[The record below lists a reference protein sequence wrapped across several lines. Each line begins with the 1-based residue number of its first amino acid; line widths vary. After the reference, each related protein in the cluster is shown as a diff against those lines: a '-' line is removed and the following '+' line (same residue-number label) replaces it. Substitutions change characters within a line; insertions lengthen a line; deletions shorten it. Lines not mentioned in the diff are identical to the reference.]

1 MSINVSKLKEDIKEF
16 KETEK
21 DAIEEIDAQLEQVN
35 KCIRKARV
43 VSELSGVPFG
53 VNFESG
59 YVYIPKKF
67 NKLMTAVNGFA
78 RVAKDPGAPRGAEEA
93 LAELHTLFAEYD
105 GTLFHEYDGEYWEAS
120 TFC

>member
-1 MSINVSKLKEDIKEF
+1 MNIEKLKEAVKEF
-16 KETEK
+16 KSIEQ
-21 DAIEEIDAQLEQVN
+21 DAIKEIDDQLE
-35 KCIRKARV
+35 KAEHHIKMAKA
-43 VSELSGVPFG
+43 VSELHGVPFG

-59 YVYIPKKF
+59 YVYIPEEF
-67 NKLMTAVNGFA
+67 NKLMSAVNKVA
-78 RVAKDPGAPRGAEEA
+78 RVAKDPGAPRSAEES